1 MVKLADKWLDLNGKK
16 RVGRYYASFII
27 NQQDHGEVNYAAG
40 DFTAPW
46 ILIHFNWVAEIL
58 FNLSLIVVVKSTIF
72 NVRIHFPYPFYQCL

>member
-40 DFTAPW
+40 DCTA
-46 ILIHFNWVAEIL
+46 
-58 FNLSLIVVVKSTIF
+58 
-72 NVRIHFPYPFYQCL
+72 C